1 MSFFEGIWLKQCLLG
16 YFYEQIGLL
25 QAFLG
30 SNTHFLAGY
39 AYFFSS
45 EYKPQLI
52 YQNPRKNKRTFQVKK
67 WGFDPKI
74 CFQGSYSFS
83 DVFLGS
89 NAHFQMRPRI
99 SLRGFVRPSDCRSVS
114 RSVGPQRF
122 CQIYSFHLI
131 FACPSNVGYITLLG
145 HHSLVLLLPTTAFAA
160 IAPSYDHHY

>member
-1 MSFFEGIWLKQCLLG
+1 MSFFEGIWLKQCLLR
-16 YFYEQIGLL
+16 YLYEQIGLL

-89 NAHFQMRPRI
+89 NAHFLTSYNHFLASGSFFFGQFHEIQKNKAQRPTMRPQEFLGI
-99 SLRGFVRPSDCRSVS
+99 SSYRDARMLESYFDVIPDFVCLLDH
-114 RSVGPQRF
+114 F
-122 CQIYSFHLI
+122 C
-131 FACPSNVGYITLLG
+131 T
-145 HHSLVLLLPTTAFAA
+145 
-160 IAPSYDHHY
+160 